1 MALYKSLLREPGP
14 ETWFDLSETPRPA
27 CGGEL
32 GQVGGPCSLSHSSSP
47 FLVGVWVRKPQR
59 WPVVLLPLP
68 SPFLIQEEGA
78 GGMSP
83 HEGVIPV
90 TKIAVP
96 E

>member
-1 MALYKSLLREPGP
+1 MALYKSLLRELAQRRGS
-14 ETWFDLSETPRPA
+14 TYLRPLGQHV
-27 CGGEL
+27 GGEL
-32 GQVGGPCSLSHSSSP
+32 GQAGGLCSLSHSSSP

-78 GGMSP
+78 GGMSR